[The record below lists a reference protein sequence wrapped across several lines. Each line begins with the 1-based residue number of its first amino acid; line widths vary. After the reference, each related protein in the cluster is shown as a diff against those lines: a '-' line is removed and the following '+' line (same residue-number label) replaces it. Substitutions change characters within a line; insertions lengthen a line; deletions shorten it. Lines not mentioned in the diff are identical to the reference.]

1 MDSAHA
7 VDAEFLALQQA
18 LAGEYSLERELG
30 RGGMGIVYL
39 AREVQ
44 LERLV
49 AIKVLPAA
57 LSERPGFRERFL
69 REARTAAQLS
79 HPNIVPIHRV
89 GEAGGFVFFV
99 MAYVD
104 GETLGNRIRTRGPLG
119 AADVARVLREVA
131 WALAYAHGRGVI
143 HRDVKPD
150 NILIEN
156 GTGRALVT
164 DFGIA
169 RVRQAEPEDETERAM
184 GTAAFASPEQ
194 IAGGDVD
201 GRSDIYALGVVGY
214 YVVSGR
220 LPYEARSVP
229 ALVGKQLGEPAP
241 PVERAAPGVP
251 AALARA
257 IDRCLHRDPEGR
269 FPGGEA
275 LADALEP
282 ASIERSELPIPL
294 RSWLT
299 TQNPART
306 VLVAWAGFAG
316 LATLASLYS
325 IVHFTVPAA
334 TGMTAVMAA
343 RMAARRWHEL
353 AATAGLTAVPLATLA
368 GFHLRQSWRALH
380 AGYSVAD
387 LRTALARWRDIRREE
402 MAFESAET
410 ATGTRVLRWATWASI
425 AAVAGVIVVAINV
438 GSRSDAQPM
447 VETLFK
453 LSLWPAGGTLLLSNA
468 LGVRL
473 LPKKLRSAMVGLGR
487 SAFWNSAF
495 GAWLGAMLGRG
506 RTAPPQLLNRP
517 TEAALGLAASELF
530 AALPTA
536 YQRDLRALP
545 DLVRRLETRAVR
557 IREHVD
563 DLTRLTAEAER
574 DMAPSA
580 DDRARDALARLT
592 QQRDAARQDLARS
605 IAALES
611 IRVDLLRLHGGID
624 RADTVTSLIEQAR
637 RAEHDLGMLIDAQ
650 REVHAIAPAPTGA
663 QSA

>member
-1 MDSAHA
+1 VDSAHP

-57 LSERPGFRERFL
+57 LAERPGFRERFL

-104 GETLGNRIRTRGPLG
+104 GETLGNRVRTRGPL
-119 AADVARVLREVA
+119 AAGDGARVLREVA
-131 WALAYAHGRGVI
+131 WALGYAHGRGVI

-150 NILIEN
+150 NILMEK
-156 GTGRALVT
+156 GSGRALVT

-169 RVRQAEPEDETERAM
+169 RVRQAEPEDEAERAM

-194 IAGGDVD
+194 IAGGEVD
-201 GRSDIYALGVVGY
+201 GRSDLYALGVVGY
-214 YVVSGR
+214 YIVSGR
-220 LPYEARSVP
+220 LPYDAKSVP
-229 ALVGKQLGEPAP
+229 ALVGKQLGEAAP

-251 AALARA
+251 PALARA
-257 IDRCLHRDPEGR
+257 IDRCLHRDPTGR
-269 FPGGEA
+269 FAGGEA
-275 LADALEP
+275 LAEALEP
-282 ASIERSELPIPL
+282 ASVERSELPIPL
-294 RSWLT
+294 RAWLT
-299 TQNPART
+299 TQNPARIL
-306 VLVAWAGFAG
+306 LVGWAGIAG
-316 LATLASLYS
+316 VATLAELYNIVRFSLAS
-325 IVHFTVPAA
+325 VPPFVVAH
-334 TGMTAVMAA
+334 
-343 RMAARRWHEL
+343 RWHQL
-353 AATAGLTAVPLATLA
+353 ATVAGLTAVPLVTLA
-368 GFHLRQSWRALH
+368 AFHLRQSWRALH

-387 LRTALARWRDIRREE
+387 LRTALARWREIRREE

-410 ATGTRVLRWATWASI
+410 AVGPRLLRWATWASV
-425 AAVAGVIVVAINV
+425 AAVGAVVAFAISVANR
-438 GSRSDAQPM
+438 GDASPM
-447 VETLFK
+447 LDTLFK
-453 LSLWPAGGTLLLSNA
+453 ASLWPAGGTLLLSNA

-473 LPKKLRSAMVGLGR
+473 LPRKLRTAMIGFGR
-487 SAFWNSAF
+487 TTFWSSRF
-495 GAWLGAMLGRG
+495 GGWVGAMLGRG

-536 YQRDLRALP
+536 YRRDLRDLP
-545 DLVRRLETRAVR
+545 DLVQRLEARAVR

-574 DMAPSA
+574 DVGSA
-580 DDRARDALARLT
+580 ATDRTRDTLVRLT
-592 QQRDAARQDLARS
+592 QQRDAARRDLARS

-611 IRVDLLRLHGGID
+611 IRLDLLRLHGGVD
-624 RADTVTSLIEQAR
+624 RADTVTSLLQQAQ
-637 RAEHDLGMLIDAQ
+637 RAEHELGTLIEAQ
-650 REVHAIAPAPTGA
+650 REVHAIAPVPTPT
-663 QSA
+663 S

>member
-1 MDSAHA
+1 MDNAHPL
-7 VDAEFLALQQA
+7 DAEFLSLQPA
-18 LAGEYSLERELG
+18 LAGEYSIERELG

-49 AIKVLPAA
+49 AIKVLPPA
-57 LSERPGFRERFL
+57 LAERPGFRERFL

-104 GETLGNRIRTRGPLG
+104 GETLGNRVRTRGPLD
-119 AADVARVLREVA
+119 AAAAARVMREVA

-150 NILIEN
+150 NILIEK
-156 GTGRALVT
+156 GSGRALVT

-169 RVRQAEPEDETERAM
+169 RVRQAEPESDAERAM
-184 GTAAFASPEQ
+184 GTIAFASPEQ
-194 IAGGDVD
+194 MAGGDVD
-201 GRSDIYALGVVGY
+201 GRSDVYGLGVVGY
-214 YVVSGR
+214 YIVSGR

-229 ALVGKQLGEPAP
+229 ALVGKQLGEAAP
-241 PVERAAPGVP
+241 PVERAAPGLP
-251 AALARA
+251 PALARA
-257 IDRCLHRDPEGR
+257 IDRCLHRDPAGR

-282 ASIERSELPIPL
+282 ASIERSELPVPL
-294 RSWLT
+294 RAWLT

-306 VLVAWAGFAG
+306 VLLAWAGIAG
-316 LATLASLYS
+316 LTTLVNLFAIMRGGGPSWAS
-325 IVHFTVPAA
+325 VF
-334 TGMTAVMAA
+334 
-343 RMAARRWHEL
+343 RWSRL
-353 AATAGLTAVPLATLA
+353 LLGAGATAVPLLTLA
-368 GFHLRQSWRALH
+368 AFHFRQTWRALH

-387 LRTALARWRDIRREE
+387 LRTALARWREIRREE
-402 MAFESAET
+402 VAFESSET
-410 ATGTRVLRWATWASI
+410 ALGPRILRWFTWGSVGALG
-425 AAVAGVIVVAINV
+425 ALIVVAINV
-438 GSRSDAQPM
+438 GHRSAAQLTLN
-447 VETLFK
+447 TLFK
-453 LSLWPAGGTLLLSNA
+453 LTIWPAGGSLLLSNA

-473 LPKKLRSAMVGLGR
+473 LPRRLRSAMIGFGR
-487 SAFWNSAF
+487 STFWNSGF
-495 GAWLGAMLGRG
+495 GAWVGAMLGRG

-536 YQRDLRALP
+536 YRRDLRALP
-545 DLVRRLETRAVR
+545 ELVRRLEERAVR

-574 DMAPSA
+574 DLAPSP
-580 DDRARDALARLT
+580 DDRARDAVARLS
-592 QQRDAARQDLARS
+592 QQRDAARQDLART

-611 IRVDLLRLHGGID
+611 IRLDLLRLHGGVD
-624 RADTVTSLIEQAR
+624 RADTVTSLLEQAR
-637 RAEHDLGMLIDAQ
+637 HAERDLGTLIDAQ
-650 REVHAIAPAPTGA
+650 REVHAIAPAPT
-663 QSA
+663 S

>member
-1 MDSAHA
+1 MDNAHP
-7 VDAEFLALQQA
+7 VDAEFLAFQQA

-49 AIKVLPAA
+49 AIKVLPPA
-57 LSERPGFRERFL
+57 LAERPGFRERFL

-99 MAYVD
+99 MAFVD
-104 GETLGNRIRTRGPLG
+104 GETLGNRVRTRGPLG
-119 AADVARVLREVA
+119 AGDVARVLREVA

-150 NILIEN
+150 NILIEK
-156 GTGRALVT
+156 GSGRALVT

-169 RVRQAEPEDETERAM
+169 RVRQAQPEDDTERAM

-194 IAGGDVD
+194 MAGGEVD
-201 GRSDIYALGVVGY
+201 GRSDVYALGVVGY

-229 ALVGKQLGEPAP
+229 ALVGKQLGEAAP

-251 AALARA
+251 PALARA
-257 IDRCLHRDPEGR
+257 IDRCLHRDPGGR

-294 RSWLT
+294 RAWLT

-306 VLVAWAGFAG
+306 VLIAWAAVAG
-316 LATLASLYS
+316 ITTLAELYS
-325 IVHFTVPAA
+325 LVTFSLPAGASA
-334 TGMTAVMAA
+334 TMIASVAA
-343 RMAARRWHEL
+343 HRWQRL
-353 AATAGLTAVPLATLA
+353 ASVSVLTAVPLLTLA
-368 GFHLRQSWRALH
+368 AFHLRQSWRALH

-387 LRTALARWRDIRREE
+387 LRTALARWREIRREE
-402 MAFESAET
+402 VAFESAEP
-410 ATGTRVLRWATWASI
+410 AMGPRLLRWATWASVT
-425 AAVAGVIVVAINV
+425 AVAGVVAVAMKV
-438 GSRSDAQPM
+438 GNRADAQPM
-447 VETLFK
+447 LESLFK

-473 LPKKLRSAMVGLGR
+473 LPKKLRSTMIGFGR
-487 SAFWNSAF
+487 TTFWSSRF
-495 GAWLGAMLGRG
+495 GTWVGAMLGRG

-536 YQRDLRALP
+536 YRRDLRDIP
-545 DLVRRLETRAVR
+545 DLVRRLEARAVR

-574 DMAPSA
+574 DMGPAA
-580 DDRARDALARLT
+580 DDRARETLVRLT

-605 IAALES
+605 IAGLES
-611 IRVDLLRLHGGID
+611 IRVDLLRLHGGVD
-624 RADTVTSLIEQAR
+624 RADTVTSLLEQAR
-637 RAEHDLGMLIDAQ
+637 RADHDLGTLIEAQ
-650 REVHAIAPAPTGA
+650 REVHGIAPAPTPT
-663 QSA
+663 S